1 MDTQKQYSTLME
13 AYNAVYANIT
23 ESHFKVG
30 DEVICKKS
38 GMEGEVVKLDKPDG
52 KEDEKYYTVKR
63 EDGKKV
69 KYAPNELKLAEEAKN
84 GGASKKKEEKF
95 HTKLDKL
102 VHSTFG
108 ASPEEKEMKE
118 EVEIDED
125 AGIVSGL
132 VGLALGAKGAYNA
145 AKKTKRMRDYPKN
158 FVKGIVDPRTY
169 VPQKK
174 KEQKEEFDIFDVIL
188 EHLVAEGY
196 ADTNQAALAIM
207 ANMSGEWKQDIVEA
221 AKDQSNKQIE
231 KGVKTTYKAGNVLDN
246 QHQGR
251 SRGLNRLSSTE
262 REEKTKRMRGRLKS
276 RRDDL
281 FGERNRREDEARAE
295 LKKRLGL

>member
-1 MDTQKQYSTLME
+1 MRNQEIVGLME
-13 AYNAVYANIT
+13 AYSSIYANLS

-30 DEVICKKS
+30 DEVVCKKS

-84 GGASKKKEEKF
+84 GGVPKKKEEKF

-108 ASPEEKEMKE
+108 SSPEEKKMKE
-118 EVEIDED
+118 EV
-125 AGIVSGL
+125 S
-132 VGLALGAKGAYNA
+132 YS
-145 AKKTKRMRDYPKN
+145 AKKARAGEDIGKPGKMFSKIAKEAGERYGSEER
-158 FVKGIVDPRTY
+158 G
-169 VPQKK
+169 KK
-174 KEQKEEFDIFDVIL
+174 VAGAVLAKLRKEEVDIFDVIL

-207 ANMSGEWKQDIVEA
+207 ANMSEEWKQNIVEA
-221 AKDQSNKQIE
+221 YGSFGANMAGAELQRRQTE
-231 KGVKTTYKAGNVLDN
+231 KVR
-246 QHQGR
+246 QQ
-251 SRGLNRLSSTE
+251 E
-262 REEKTKRMRGRLKS
+262 REKIEQEKKGGSGASSQVK
-276 RRDDL
+276 
-281 FGERNRREDEARAE
+281 GA
-295 LKKRLGL
+295 

>member
-1 MDTQKQYSTLME
+1 MRDQEILGLMGAYASIYSNLS
-13 AYNAVYANIT
+13 

-30 DEVICKKS
+30 DEVICKNS
-38 GMEGEVVKLDKPDG
+38 GMEGEVVKVDSEEKG
-52 KEDEKYYTVKR
+52 KYYTVKR
-63 EDGKKV
+63 EDGKMV
-69 KYAPNELKLAEEAKN
+69 KYAPDELKLEDEKEAKN
-84 GGASKKKEEKF
+84 GGVPKKKEEKF

-108 ASPEEKEMKE
+108 SSPEEKKMKE

-145 AKKTKRMRDYPKN
+145 AKKSKRMRDYPKN
-158 FVKGIVDPRTY
+158 FVKGIADPRTY

-174 KEQKEEFDIFDVIL
+174 KAQKEEFDIFDVVL

-207 ANMSGEWKQDIVEA
+207 ANMSEEWKQSILEES
-221 AKDQSNKQIE
+221 KRTEYLQKKFNKE
-231 KGVKTTYKAGNVLDN
+231 NERKSGSAHTYIPGKQNTGSALQKA
-246 QHQGR
+246 R
-251 SRGLNRLSSTE
+251 ESE
-262 REEKTKRMRGRLKS
+262 RHMRGEK
-276 RRDDL
+276 
-281 FGERNRREDEARAE
+281 
-295 LKKRLGL
+295 

>member
-1 MDTQKQYSTLME
+1 MDNQKQYSLLVE
-13 AYNAVYANIT
+13 AFNAVYDNIS

-30 DEVICKKS
+30 DEVVCKKS

-84 GGASKKKEEKF
+84 GGAPKKKEEKF

-108 ASPEEKEMKE
+108 SSPEERKM
-118 EVEIDED
+118 
-125 AGIVSGL
+125 
-132 VGLALGAKGAYNA
+132 
-145 AKKTKRMRDYPKN
+145 
-158 FVKGIVDPRTY
+158 
-169 VPQKK
+169 
-174 KEQKEEFDIFDVIL
+174 KEEFDIFDVIL

-207 ANMSGEWKQDIVEA
+207 ANMSEEWKHSIIEMDEFA
-221 AKDQSNKQIE
+221 AGGGNAKMKKTGMTKDQVIALGKKNLT
-231 KGVKTTYKAGNVLDN
+231 KTTKSFSTPTSQSQSPRSVIGSTKSDVVRDRLDSMERRRQN
-246 QHQGR
+246 YTGR
-251 SRGLNRLSSTE
+251 SPV
-262 REEKTKRMRGRLKS
+262 
-276 RRDDL
+276 DDA
-281 FGERNRREDEARAE
+281 RRREARDQEAKYNE
-295 LKKRLGL
+295 WEKKQNQSGYYKSGYHGLAG

>member
-1 MDTQKQYSTLME
+1 MRNQEIIGLME
-13 AYNAVYANIT
+13 AYSSIYANLS

-30 DEVICKKS
+30 DEVVCKKS
-38 GMEGEVVKLDKPDG
+38 GMEGEVVKVDPEEKG
-52 KEDEKYYTVKR
+52 KYYTVKR
-63 EDGKKV
+63 EDGKMV
-69 KYAPNELKLAEEAKN
+69 KYAPDELKLESEE
-84 GGASKKKEEKF
+84 KEE
-95 HTKLDKL
+95 D
-102 VHSTFG
+102 
-108 ASPEEKEMKE
+108 EKDNGEEMKE

-145 AKKTKRMRDYPKN
+145 AKKSKRMRDYPKN
-158 FVKGIVDPRTY
+158 FVKGIADPRTY

-196 ADTNQAALAIM
+196 ADTNQAALVIM
-207 ANMSGEWKQDIVEA
+207 ANMSEEWREEIIEA

-231 KGVKTTYKAGNVLDN
+231 KGIKTTYKAGNVIDN

-251 SRGLNRLSSTE
+251 SKGLNKLPAGERKAKTE
-262 REEKTKRMRGRLKS
+262 RMRERLKG

-281 FGERNRREDEARAE
+281 FKERGNREDAARAE